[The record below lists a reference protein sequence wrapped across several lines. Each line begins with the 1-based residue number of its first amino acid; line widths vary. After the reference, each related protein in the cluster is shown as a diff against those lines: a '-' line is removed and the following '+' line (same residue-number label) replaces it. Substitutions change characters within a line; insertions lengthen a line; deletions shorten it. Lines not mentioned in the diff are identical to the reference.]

1 MIRLQNLDASL
12 KTWIMSQTGIGPVG
26 ELFFLAGATGNPI
39 KGLRGERIDGGQP
52 LIDEGHIDV
61 TGPYASYTKC
71 TTYGNDVVVVMPDS
85 HTWVGDAGV
94 AGTVLTWAKY
104 CTHMMGMAPFSKGG
118 GPRARFGHTGYT
130 MANFLTVSSWDSL
143 FQNLY
148 WMHGSAT
155 GGANDL
161 ICVTVSGAYNIFKDC
176 HFAGPNDATQA
187 ATAGYK
193 TISLTGS
200 QNYFKN
206 CLIGGQ
212 NAVRR
217 AAANSLLNIA
227 TGANNVFEDCLFT
240 SSSNGNT
247 TPYFINI
254 SGLAAASGVHRAIFL
269 NTQFVHCGPASGS
282 DLAVAIVSTG
292 LESSYEYLYFDNRC
306 SFSGV
311 TNLIVEGKEGI
322 IRWGAA
328 GTSSDTSALNDR
340 LGVGIAKNPE
350 TT

>member
-1 MIRLQNLDASL
+1 MIGLKSIDAGL
-12 KTWIMSQTGIGPVG
+12 KQWIISQTGIGPVG
-26 ELFFLAGATGNPI
+26 ELFYLAGATGNPI
-39 KGLRGERIDGGQP
+39 KGLRGDRTDGGQP
-52 LIDEGHIDV
+52 FVDEGHIDV
-61 TGPYASYTKC
+61 TGPYKSYIKC

-85 HTWVGDAGV
+85 HTWYGDSDTV
-94 AGTVLTWAKY
+94 STVLTWAKY
-104 CTHMMGMAPFSKGG
+104 CTHMIGMAPFSKGG

-130 MANFLTVSSWDSL
+130 MANFFTMSGWNNL

-155 GGANDL
+155 GGASDL
-161 ICVTVSGAYNIFKDC
+161 VCGTVTGAYNVFKQC
-176 HFAGPNDATQA
+176 HFGGPNDATQA

-193 TISLTGS
+193 TLMLTGS
-200 QNYFKN
+200 QNYFKD
-206 CLIGGQ
+206 CLFGSQ

-217 AAANSLLNIA
+217 AAANTILDLSS
-227 TGANNVFEDCLFT
+227 GSNNVFEDCLFT
-240 SSSNGNT
+240 SSSNGST
-247 TPYFINI
+247 APYFINV
-254 SGLAAASGVHRAIFL
+254 SAVAGASGVHRAIFL
-269 NTQFVHCGPASGS
+269 NSQFVHCGPASGS
-282 DLAVAIVSTG
+282 DLAVAIVGTI